1 MSRLTGLT
9 RHLSVGVLA
18 FTTLAAAPAARQAPD
33 ITGSATFLVLVS
45 GTRVGAETTEIT
57 RSESG
62 WRISSTGELQ
72 APFDLI
78 THRFEVTY
86 GPDWQPRRLTL
97 DGVLR
102 GQPLLVSASFNGT
115 TATSEMTR
123 GTQHGSA
130 THQVAPN
137 AIAVSSNVFSAY
149 EVLALRLASA
159 SAGTKLPLYIAPSG
173 PVEATVGRI
182 VPRRIFVGTRAI
194 DIREYNV
201 TIAAPTGAVPVD
213 LWVDARGRLARL
225 VLPAASVVV
234 IRDDLSSVIAHEEPA
249 HNPGDEEVSIGA
261 NGFSLAA
268 TITHPS
274 NPTAPAPAVVLVAGP
289 GPQDRDYF
297 AFGVP
302 IFGQLAGAL
311 ARAGVLAVR
320 YDVRGGGRSGGRQES
335 ARIGEYAEDVLAV
348 VKWLRKR
355 KDVDDRRVVVA
366 GYGDAAPIALLAASR
381 DDDVAGVILIGAYGR
396 NGRDVTIDRQKR
408 VLAPLPLTEAEKT
421 ARIGLQVQVM
431 DAVVSG
437 KGWEALPDEL
447 RDQAD
452 TPWFK
457 SWLQFDPADAI
468 RKIDRPILIVHG
480 ARDTDVPA
488 GEADRIERLAASRP
502 KIGAAATRKAIVPG
516 VDHLL
521 LPAATSGAD
530 ELAMSGARAMSPDV
544 TRPMIE
550 WIETLR

>member
-1 MSRLTGLT
+1 MSRITGLT

-18 FTTLAAAPAARQAPD
+18 LTTLAAAPAARQAPD

-57 RSESG
+57 KSASG
-62 WRISSTGELQ
+62 WRLSSTGELK
-72 APFDLI
+72 APFDLL
-78 THRFEVTY
+78 TNKFEVTY
-86 GPDWQPRRLTL
+86 GPDWQPQHLTL
-97 DGVLR
+97 DGVLH
-102 GQPLLVSASFNGT
+102 GQPLLISASFTGT

-130 THQVAPN
+130 THQVVPN
-137 AIAVSSNVFSAY
+137 EIAVSSNVFSAY
-149 EVLALRLASA
+149 EVLALRLANA
-159 SAGTKLPLYIAPSG
+159 STGTKLPLYIAPSG
-173 PVEATVGRI
+173 PVDATVGRV
-182 VPRRIFVGTRAI
+182 VPRRIFIGTRAM
-194 DIREYNV
+194 DLREYNL
-201 TIAAPTGAVPVD
+201 TIAAPSGAVPVD

-225 VLPAASVVV
+225 ALPAASVVV

-249 HNPGDEEVSIGA
+249 HNPGDEEVAIGA
-261 NGFSLAA
+261 NGFSLAT

-274 NPTAPAPAVVLVAGP
+274 NAAAPAPAVVLVAGP

-302 IFGQLAGAL
+302 IFGQLAGAF
-311 ARAGVLAVR
+311 AKAGILAVR

-335 ARIGEYAEDVLAV
+335 ARINEYSDDALAV
-348 VKWLRKR
+348 VSWLRKR
-355 KDVDDRRVVVA
+355 KDVDDHRIVVA

-381 DDDVAGVILIGAYGR
+381 DDHIAGVILIAAYGQ

-408 VLAPLPLTEAEKT
+408 VLAPLPLTDAEKT

-431 DAVVSG
+431 DAVISG

-457 SWLQFDPADAI
+457 SWLQFDPSSAL
-468 RKIDRPILIVHG
+468 RKIDQPVLVVHG
-480 ARDTDVPA
+480 ARDTDVPVS
-488 GEADRIERLAASRP
+488 EADRIERLAASRP
-502 KIGAAATRKAIVPG
+502 KIGAAATHKAIVAG

-521 LPAATSGAD
+521 LPATGGAAD
-530 ELAMSGARAMSPDV
+530 ELPSSSTRTISPDA
-544 TRPMIE
+544 TTPMIE
-550 WIETLR
+550 WIEALR

>member
-1 MSRLTGLT
+1 M
-9 RHLSVGVLA
+9 
-18 FTTLAAAPAARQAPD
+18 
-33 ITGSATFLVLVS
+33 
-45 GTRVGAETTEIT
+45 
-57 RSESG
+57 
-62 WRISSTGELQ
+62 
-72 APFDLI
+72 
-78 THRFEVTY
+78 TY

-102 GQPLLVSASFNGT
+102 GQPLLVSASFTGT
-115 TATSEMTR
+115 TAASEMTR

-182 VPRRIFVGTRAI
+182 VPRRIFVGTRAM

-249 HNPGDEEVSIGA
+249 HNPGDEEMSIGA
-261 NGFSLAA
+261 NGFSLAT

-274 NPTAPAPAVVLVAGP
+274 NTTAPAPAVVLVAGP

-320 YDVRGGGRSGGRQES
+320 YDVRGSGRSGGRQES
-335 ARIGEYAEDVLAV
+335 ARIGEYAEDALAV

-355 KDVDDRRVVVA
+355 KDVDDRRIVVA

-381 DDDVAGVILIGAYGR
+381 DDDVTGVILIGAYGQ

-408 VLAPLPLTEAEKT
+408 VLAPLPLTDAEKT

-431 DAVVSG
+431 DAVASG
-437 KGWEALPDEL
+437 KGWEALPEEL

-457 SWLQFDPADAI
+457 SWLQFEPAEVI
-468 RKIDRPILIVHG
+468 RRIDRPILIVHG

-488 GEADRIERLAASRP
+488 DEADRLERLAASRP
-502 KIGAAATRKAIVPG
+502 KIGVAATRKAIVPG

-521 LPAATSGAD
+521 LPAATSGSD
-530 ELAMSGARAMSPDV
+530 ELTASGARAISPDV

>member
-1 MSRLTGLT
+1 MSRITGLT

-18 FTTLAAAPAARQAPD
+18 LTTLAATPAARQTPD

-78 THRFEVTY
+78 TNRFEVTY
-86 GPDWQPRRLTL
+86 GPDWQPRRLRL

-102 GQPLLVSASFNGT
+102 GQPLLISTSFNGT
-115 TATSEMTR
+115 SATSEMTR

-130 THQVAPN
+130 THQVAAN

-149 EVLALRLASA
+149 EVLALRLANA
-159 SAGTKLPLYIAPSG
+159 STGTKLPLYIAPSG
-173 PVEATVGRI
+173 PVDATVGRI
-182 VPRRIFVGTRAI
+182 VPRRIFIGTRAM
-194 DIREYNV
+194 DLREYSV
-201 TIAAPTGAVPVD
+201 TIAAATGAVPVD

-225 VLPAASVVV
+225 ALPAAAVVV
-234 IRDDLSSVIAHEEPA
+234 IRDDLSSVIAHEEPV
-249 HNPGDEEVSIGA
+249 HNPGDEEISIGA

-268 TITHPS
+268 TITHPT
-274 NPTAPAPAVVLVAGP
+274 NAAAEAPAVVFVAGP
-289 GPQDRDYF
+289 GPQDRDYVS
-297 AFGVP
+297 FGVP
-302 IFGQLAGAL
+302 IFGQIAGAL
-311 ARAGVLAVR
+311 AKAGIIAVR
-320 YDVRGGGRSGGRQES
+320 YDVRGGGRSGGRQET
-335 ARIGEYAEDVLAV
+335 ARLNEYSEDVLAV
-348 VKWLRKR
+348 VNWVRKR
-355 KDVDDRRVVVA
+355 KDVDDRRIVVA
-366 GYGDAAPIALLAASR
+366 GYGDAAPIALTAASR
-381 DDDVAGVILIGAYGR
+381 DDHVAGAIVIAAYGQ

-408 VLAPLPLTEAEKT
+408 VLAPLPLTDGEKT
-421 ARIGLQVQVM
+421 ARIALQVQVM

-437 KGWEALPDEL
+437 KGWEALPAEL

-457 SWLQFDPADAI
+457 SWLQFDPADAL
-468 RKIDRPILIVHG
+468 RKIDQPILIVHG
-480 ARDTDVPA
+480 GRDTDVPVS
-488 GEADRIERLAASRP
+488 EADRIERLAASRP
-502 KIGAAATRKAIVPG
+502 KNGAAATRKAIVPG

-521 LPAATSGAD
+521 LPATTSSAD
-530 ELAMSGARAMSPDV
+530 ELASSGTRTVSPDV